1 MQSYE
6 HFPIVMPSAVF
17 PPSRVCFRKVQANG
31 LQQKYIDNEQFNPD
45 IKMTSVLVPDN
56 AVEEAF

>member
-1 MQSYE
+1 
-6 HFPIVMPSAVF
+6 MPSAVF

-31 LQQKYIDNEQFNPD
+31 LQQKYIDNEQFNHD